1 VKSILLILLFS
12 CIFYTGNS
20 AVLPDTIY
28 WQIYLKGYLIKSFNG
43 KDTNPEFSI
52 DRTKIEKGDK
62 LLVQYFRDTPCASCP
77 THLAIYDDNKNEVL
91 LVNGK
96 STLAPLYFDI
106 NKLISKWNTESIKF
120 FEGYYWE
127 NNSVRHKLLF
137 ILKFE

>member
-1 VKSILLILLFS
+1 
-12 CIFYTGNS
+12 
-20 AVLPDTIY
+20 VLSDTIY

-43 KDTNPEFSI
+43 KDTNLEFSI
-52 DRTKIEKGDK
+52 DRAKIEKGDK

-77 THLAIYDDNKNEVL
+77 THLAIYDDNKNEIL
-91 LVNGK
+91 LINGK